1 MARFVDQAKIYVK
14 AGNGGA
20 GCVSFRREK
29 FVPKGGPDGG
39 DGGDGGDV
47 ILVADPQIHTL
58 YDFYYQVHF
67 RAENGRPGMGKKM
80 KGRDGED
87 LILKVPVGTIVRD
100 AETGEV
106 LGDLV
111 KPGQRLVVAKGG
123 KGGKGNARFATPT
136 RQAPRIATPGTPG
149 EERWLILE
157 LKLIADVGLVGFP
170 NAGKSTFLSRVSAAR
185 PKIADY
191 PFTTLHPNLGVVKL
205 FEGETFVIA
214 DIPGLIEGA
223 HKGVGLGHDFLK
235 HIERTRVLLYM
246 LDSSHGEEVL
256 KEFETLKKELEL
268 FNPVLLQKEY
278 LIALNKIDL
287 VPDEKEREALKGLFP
302 EEERKKLFLISAVTG
317 EGVPELLYALWE
329 RIKKARGEEI
339 GEGGAS

>member
-20 GCVSFRREK
+20 GCISFRREK
-29 FVPKGGPDGG
+29 YVPKGGPDGG

-47 ILVADPQIHTL
+47 ILVADPQVHTL
-58 YDFYYQVHF
+58 YDFYHQVHF

-87 LILKVPVGTIVRD
+87 LILKVPVGTIVKD
-100 AETGEV
+100 AETGEI

-111 KPGQRLVVAKGG
+111 QPGQKLVVARGG
-123 KGGKGNARFATPT
+123 KGGRGNARFATPT
-136 RQAPRIATPGTPG
+136 RQAPRIAEPGKPG

-170 NAGKSTFLSRVSAAR
+170 NAGKSTLLSRISAAR

-191 PFTTLHPNLGVVKL
+191 PFTTLQPNLGVVKL
-205 FEGETFVIA
+205 IEGDTFVVA

-235 HIERTRVLLYM
+235 HIERTRLLLYL
-246 LDSSHGEEVL
+246 LDLSKEKEVV
-256 KEFETLKKELEL
+256 KDYEVLKKELEL
-268 FNPVLLQKEY
+268 FNPELLKKEY
-278 LIALNKIDL
+278 FIALNKVD
-287 VPDEKEREALKGLFP
+287 LFP
-302 EEERKKLFLISAVTG
+302 DREFLKDIIKLFSEEDRKRIYAISAVTG
-317 EGVPELLYALWE
+317 EGVVELLYAIWNKLKE
-329 RIKKARGEEI
+329 IKEGPQGE
-339 GEGGAS
+339 